1 MRLLNGRSR
10 LTAFVLAT
18 GAVILYAGVAFAGE
32 ATVLTSHA
40 TGSAVATVFAT
51 GLVNPRGLK
60 FGPDGKL
67 YVAEGG
73 FPVPPTIAAPP
84 GLGGVCSAGAGG
96 PGEYFGS
103 TTGSRISRI
112 DASAHVETRLRAGRN
127 VVQHDRGKRG
137 SVCDRAEPR

>member
-1 MRLLNGRSR
+1 MKLLDGRSQ
-10 LTAFVLAT
+10 LTAFVVAT
-18 GAVILYAGVAFAGE
+18 GALILEAGVAFAGE
-32 ATVLTSHA
+32 AAMPSHA

-51 GLVNPRGLK
+51 GLVNPRGLT

-73 FPVPPTIAAPP
+73 FPVPPTIGAPP